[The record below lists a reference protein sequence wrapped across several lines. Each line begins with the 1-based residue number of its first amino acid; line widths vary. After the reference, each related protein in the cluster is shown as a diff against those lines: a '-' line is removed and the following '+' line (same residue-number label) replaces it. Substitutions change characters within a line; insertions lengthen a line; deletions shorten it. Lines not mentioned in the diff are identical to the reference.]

1 MTNVQDMDDLQL
13 VRLIQQSDRQAFSVF
28 YDRYVNL
35 IFSIAY
41 NILGDQNLAE
51 EVTQDVFL
59 KIWYKIDRYNP
70 TLSKV
75 NTWMSRIAR
84 NRTIDV
90 LRKNKHINQQV
101 RWAEAEPRENPDAA
115 TTEEQAEQRMTNM
128 RVRSALAQLPE
139 EQRAVL
145 ALAYFKGMSQREIAE
160 ELGEPLGTVKTRVRL
175 GMQKLRGLLIDEH

>member
-70 TLSKV
+70 ALSQV

-84 NRTIDV
+84 NRSIDV
-90 LRKNKHINQQV
+90 LRKNKHINHQV
-101 RWAEAEPRENPDAA
+101 RWSEAEPRENPDA
-115 TTEEQAEQRMTNM
+115 NM